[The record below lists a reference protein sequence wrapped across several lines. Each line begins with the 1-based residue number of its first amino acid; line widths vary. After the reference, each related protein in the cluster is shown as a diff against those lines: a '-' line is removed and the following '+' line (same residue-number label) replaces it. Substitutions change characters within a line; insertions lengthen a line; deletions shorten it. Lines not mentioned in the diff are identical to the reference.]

1 MARHVTHKHLTSE
14 QAARYHDDRVVFPI
28 DILSP
33 DEAADYRAR
42 LAVVE
47 AWHDA
52 REIAE
57 KPYLT
62 LTMADELTHHPRL
75 LDAVEDVIGP
85 DLLLWNGGFI
95 IKEPHDGVFVHWH
108 QDLTYWGIGP
118 ADHIVAAWLALSPVT
133 PENGCVRAIP
143 GSHRDGILPH
153 VDTFD
158 KRSLARRG
166 QHVASEIDKDRAV
179 DIVLRP
185 GQMSLHHGHLIHAS
199 SPNRSDERRIG
210 FNLQFITPSV
220 RQTAI
225 DDDSAMLVRGH
236 DRFGHFAPE
245 TRPRTDF
252 SPEAIAFVAMVAE
265 RRERLLLRGVDVEK
279 MKRLAATG

>member
-1 MARHVTHKHLTSE
+1 MAKHLTSE
-14 QAARYHDDRVVFPI
+14 QVARYRDDGVVFPI
-28 DILSP
+28 DVLSAE
-33 DEAADYRAR
+33 EAADYRAR
-42 LAVVE
+42 LAAVE
-47 AWHDA
+47 ARHDT

-62 LTMADELTHHPRL
+62 LTMADELAHDARI

-85 DLLLWNGGFI
+85 DLLLWHGSFI
-95 IKEPHDGVFVHWH
+95 IKEPHDDVFTHWH

-118 ADHIVAAWLALSPVT
+118 ADDIVSIWLALSRVT

-153 VDTFD
+153 CDTFD
-158 KRSLARRG
+158 EHSLARRG
-166 QHVASEIDKDRAV
+166 QHVAGEIDEDRAV
-179 DIVLRP
+179 DIMLGP

-210 FNLQFITPSV
+210 FNLQYIAPSV
-220 RQTAI
+220 RQTGI
-225 DDDSAMLVRGH
+225 DDDSAMSVRGS
-236 DRFGHFAPE
+236 DRFMHFAPE
-245 TRPRTDF
+245 TRPRVDF
-252 SPEAIAFVAMVAE
+252 SPESVAFVAKVAE

-279 MKRLAATG
+279 MERAEATS